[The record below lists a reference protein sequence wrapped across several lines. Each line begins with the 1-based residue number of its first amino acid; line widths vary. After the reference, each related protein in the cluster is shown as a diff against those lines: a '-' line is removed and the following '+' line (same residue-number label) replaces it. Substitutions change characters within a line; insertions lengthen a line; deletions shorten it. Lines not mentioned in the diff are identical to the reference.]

1 MKGMRTRLTALLFF
15 LIGVTALTI
24 IATPDVAAER
34 IDCVIN
40 QSNPDPST
48 YERIDNVSTQGHYSG
63 ATIFHLFCSKNW
75 DRGEGN
81 ASFRF
86 VDPGHVQEPDY
97 DTFPNDEKLGREVID
112 CNYETGGTPGQCGAD
127 GDICAFT
134 MSGDQNAHIADC
146 DQDQLPSNTSYQ
158 GTLCCSVKELC
169 YDGKDNDG
177 DGLVDCADPE
187 CNGADA
193 NTALEPFP
201 DKGPQI
207 CHNATSCPQT
217 VHVGLEGYWQFEN
230 ATNDSTTNEND
241 ISSTT
246 GTEFTNHLRGKLG
259 QALAFDP
266 GDQATVPD
274 DTSFFET
281 LDPEEALTVSAYVN
295 PDASMATGAG
305 SIIDKD
311 SYELYLSGGEAK
323 FSLETSGTSTIN
335 LGSVPQD
342 QWTHLIA
349 TYNASTTT
357 MTGYVDGTSTASK
370 TVTGTIT
377 NTNDN
382 VTIGSGTAGDYDGR
396 IDEARIYSREL
407 DSTEASSFTNPKCQN
422 RQRTI
427 ECINNPELC
436 NTSYNSESGYHCS
449 FGKYDDPQ
457 NANYSG
463 GQDGTGVCCPKDQ
476 YASYSVVNGWECRST
491 NQCNV
496 ANGGN
501 CPYDINNNES
511 GWFANKS
518 DGSSNAC
525 NSQVNDLHEDLNETT
540 RPEGSQACCQVPK
553 KGVVGYWYK
562 DGNVKIY
569 G

>member
-1 MKGMRTRLTALLFF
+1 ME
-15 LIGVTALTI
+15 I
-24 IATPDVAAER
+24 
-34 IDCVIN
+34 
-40 QSNPDPST
+40 
-48 YERIDNVSTQGHYSG
+48 
-63 ATIFHLFCSKNW
+63 
-75 DRGEGN
+75 
-81 ASFRF
+81 
-86 VDPGHVQEPDY
+86 DPGYVQEPDY

-146 DQDQLPSNTSYQ
+146 DQDKLPPSTSYK

-187 CNGADA
+187 CNGAGIGSPLD
-193 NTALEPFP
+193 PFGP
-201 DKGPQI
+201 DNSPGI
-207 CHNATSCPQT
+207 CHNASSCPQT

-281 LDPEEALTVSAYVN
+281 LDPEEALTVAAYVN
-295 PDASMATGAG
+295 PETDTGT
-305 SIIDKD
+305 ILDKD
-311 SYELYLSGGEAK
+311 TYELYLSGGEAR
-323 FSLETSGTSTIN
+323 FRVETPGATTIN

-342 QWTHLIA
+342 QWTHLIG
-349 TYNASTTT
+349 TYNATTGDV
-357 MTGYVDGTSTASK
+357 TGYVDGTSTASAS
-370 TVTGTIT
+370 TSG
-377 NTNDN
+377 NLS
-382 VTIGSGTAGDYDGR
+382 GSTSDVVLGNGTAGPYDGR

-436 NTSYNSESGYHCS
+436 NTSYGSESGYHCS
-449 FGKYDDPQ
+449 FGPHDDPTNTGYDDGTQ
-457 NANYSG
+457 
-463 GQDGTGVCCPKDQ
+463 GTGVCCPKDQ
-476 YASYSVVNGWECRST
+476 FAEYQVGFGWTCGST
-491 NQCNV
+491 DQCAFTGTSSCN
-496 ANGGN
+496 
-501 CPYDINNNES
+501 YDINANES
-511 GWFANKS
+511 AWFAS
-518 DGSSNAC
+518 RSNGTADAC
-525 NSQVNDLHEDLNETT
+525 NSQVNKLNEDLDETT

>member
-1 MKGMRTRLTALLFF
+1 
-15 LIGVTALTI
+15 
-24 IATPDVAAER
+24 
-34 IDCVIN
+34 
-40 QSNPDPST
+40 
-48 YERIDNVSTQGHYSG
+48 
-63 ATIFHLFCSKNW
+63 
-75 DRGEGN
+75 
-81 ASFRF
+81 
-86 VDPGHVQEPDY
+86 
-97 DTFPNDEKLGREVID
+97 
-112 CNYETGGTPGQCGAD
+112 
-127 GDICAFT
+127 
-134 MSGDQNAHIADC
+134 MSGGQNAHIADC
-146 DQDQLPSNTSYQ
+146 DQNKLPPSTSYD

-187 CNGADA
+187 CNGANIGSPLD
-193 NTALEPFP
+193 PFGA
-201 DKGPQI
+201 DTTPQV
-207 CHNATSCPQT
+207 CHNASSCPQT

-241 ISSTT
+241 IASTT

-281 LDPEEALTVSAYVN
+281 LDPDQALTVAAYVN

-305 SIIDKD
+305 SVIDKD

-335 LGSVPQD
+335 LGSIPQN

-349 TYNASTTT
+349 TYNATTTT

-370 TVTGTIT
+370 TVTRTIT
-377 NTNDN
+377 NSNND

-422 RQRTI
+422 RQRTL

-449 FGKYDDPQ
+449 FGPHDDPTNTGYEDGTQ
-457 NANYSG
+457 
-463 GQDGTGVCCPKDQ
+463 GTGVCCPKDQ
-476 YASYSVVNGWECRST
+476 FAEYLPGTGWTCGST
-491 NQCNV
+491 NQCAFTATSSCN
-496 ANGGN
+496 
-501 CPYDINNNES
+501 YDINANES
-511 GWFANKS
+511 AWFAS
-518 DGSSNAC
+518 RSNGTADAC
-525 NSQVNDLHEDLNETT
+525 NSQVNKLNEDLDETT
-540 RPEGSQACCQVPK
+540 RPEGSQACCRVPK